1 MADGVHKITIQTRA
15 PKGRDPGA
23 VEIGYYCVADQHVVL
38 TDKQGKP
45 ISGAPKW
52 YVGPDGNAKLLA
64 CVLLREHRSG
74 TARRKSGFSGPIQY
88 PKSGWC

>member
-52 YVGPDGNAKLLA
+52 VCWA
-64 CVLLREHRSG
+64 
-74 TARRKSGFSGPIQY
+74 
-88 PKSGWC
+88 